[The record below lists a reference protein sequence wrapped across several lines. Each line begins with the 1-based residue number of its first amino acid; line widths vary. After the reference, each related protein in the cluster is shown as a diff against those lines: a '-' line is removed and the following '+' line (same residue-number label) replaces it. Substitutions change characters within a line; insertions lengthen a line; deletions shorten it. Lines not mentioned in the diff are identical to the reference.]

1 MSYYFFTPN
10 QNYVPEL
17 LLYTKQVLLHNRH
30 VTKKK
35 SFIVNN
41 SCFDISIQILL
52 VKTLY
57 CKLIRLYVL
66 KNNIYFG

>member
-35 SFIVNN
+35 VSSSTIVVLIFLFKYYWSKHFIV
-41 SCFDISIQILL
+41 S
-52 VKTLY
+52 
-57 CKLIRLYVL
+57 
-66 KNNIYFG
+66 